1 MSDYMRLEEIAKLLD
16 GLGHPLRLRIV
27 ALLAEEGRPM
37 YLNEIAR
44 SLGVS
49 RGLAKIHLKKLEKA
63 GIVKSRLVIDEE
75 KGKALRFYELLP
87 FELHVSPES
96 IRGWLD
102 GE

>member
-1 MSDYMRLEEIAKLLD
+1 MGLEEIAKLLD

-44 SLGVS
+44 SLRVS

-96 IRGWLD
+96 IRRWLD

>member
-1 MSDYMRLEEIAKLLD
+1 MGLEEIAKLLN

-49 RGLAKIHLKKLEKA
+49 RGLAKIHLKKLERA
-63 GIVKSRLVIDEE
+63 GLVKSRLVIDEE
-75 KGKALRFYELLP
+75 RGKALRFYELQP
-87 FELHVSPES
+87 FELYVTPES

-102 GE
+102 GD

>member
-1 MSDYMRLEEIAKLLD
+1 MSAEELAKLLD
-16 GLGHPLRLRIV
+16 GLGHPLRLKIV
-27 ALLAEEGRPM
+27 ALLAEGERPM

-75 KGKALRFYELLP
+75 RGKALRFYELVP
-87 FELHVSPES
+87 FNVCISPES
-96 IRGWLD
+96 LRRWFYGD
-102 GE
+102 